1 MKTQKNSPS
10 RMTRKT
16 FLKTAAVFSASALS
30 LDMGVAQPQYE
41 SLDKGAS
48 ERSPVTI
55 GNTQWQLGLKP
66 GSGLKAEVVHT
77 PSGVVLAEGNYSYSF
92 GTPSFGEAA
101 INQGGKTKIARLTGE
116 IPGGIELQH
125 EFRVPAEEPWVE
137 EQITISNRGSAVLA
151 LPYGRCGFVLPLTL
165 QAGVVTGPL
174 QGFKVTAVPY
184 RREPNEI
191 GRAHV

>member
-1 MKTQKNSPS
+1 MKPQKNSPS

-77 PSGVVLAEGNYSYSF
+77 PSGIVLAEGNYSYSF

-101 INQGGKTKIARLTGE
+101 MNQGGKTKIARLTGE

-125 EFRVPAEEPWVE
+125 EFRVPAEEAWVE
-137 EQITISNRGSAVLA
+137 EQITISNRG
-151 LPYGRCGFVLPLTL
+151 
-165 QAGVVTGPL
+165 
-174 QGFKVTAVPY
+174 
-184 RREPNEI
+184 
-191 GRAHV
+191 